1 MTWDERWLGMARLV
15 GSWSKDRSRCVGCV
29 IVNDRNVVVSLGW
42 NGFPRAIDDE
52 VESRHQRPE
61 KYLWSEHAE
70 RNALFNAA
78 ASGNSTLNCRI
89 YQSMYPCA
97 HCARGIVQA
106 GIHEVITVEPDWFDE
121 TYGDEFEITR
131 QMFDEASVR
140 VRFVEGETPVRAEF
154 IKGKQGGAIQRGVQG
169 PKGVQGVQGPMGI
182 PLRPAFDADLDVF
195 SWHDFTAR
203 PTLWQRICDLFRRL
217 TR

>member
-1 MTWDERWLGMARLV
+1 MSWDDRWLGMARLV
-15 GSWSKDRSRCVGCV
+15 ASWSKDRSRQVGAV

-42 NGFPRAIDDE
+42 NGFARGIDDG
-52 VESRHQRPE
+52 VECRHQRPE

-78 ASGNSTLNCRI
+78 ANGNSTLNCRI

-106 GIHEVITVEPDWFDE
+106 GICEVVTVEPDWNDQ
-121 TYGDEFEITR
+121 TYGEEFEVTR
-131 QMFDEASVR
+131 QMLKEASVR

-154 IKGKQGGAIQRGVQG
+154 IPGAQGAKGTQGARGFSV
-169 PKGVQGVQGPMGI
+169 

-195 SWHDFTAR
+195 SWANFPAR
-203 PTLWQRICDLFRRL
+203 KTLWQKVCGLFARL

>member
-106 GIHEVITVEPDWFDE
+106 GICEVVTVEPNWMDE
-121 TYGDEFEITR
+121 TYGDEFEVTR
-131 QMFDEASVR
+131 QMLKEASVR
-140 VRFVEGETPVRAEF
+140 VRFVDGQTPIRA
-154 IKGKQGGAIQRGVQG
+154 AS
-169 PKGVQGVQGPMGI
+169 I
-182 PLRPAFDADLDVF
+182 PTRKKAPRPAFDADLDVF

-203 PTLWQRICDLFRRL
+203 KTLWQKVCDLFARL

>member
-52 VESRHQRPE
+52 VECRHQRPE

-106 GIHEVITVEPDWFDE
+106 GICEVVTVEPNWKDE
-121 TYGDEFEITR
+121 TYGEEFEVTR
-131 QMFDEASVR
+131 QMLKEASVR
-140 VRFVEGETPVRAEF
+140 VRFVDGETPVRAEF
-154 IKGKQGGAIQRGVQG
+154 IPG
-169 PKGVQGVQGPMGI
+169 PKGVQGVQGVQGV

-195 SWHDFTAR
+195 NWINFPAR
-203 PTLWQRICDLFRRL
+203 KTFWERVRCWFSRL

>member
-106 GIHEVITVEPDWFDE
+106 GICEVVTVEPNWMDE
-121 TYGDEFEITR
+121 TYGDEFEVTR
-131 QMFDEASVR
+131 QMLKEASVR
-140 VRFVEGETPVRAEF
+140 VRFVDGQTPIRAAT
-154 IKGKQGGAIQRGVQG
+154 IPG
-169 PKGVQGVQGPMGI
+169 PRKAP
-182 PLRPAFDADLDVF
+182 RPVFDADLDVF
-195 SWHDFTAR
+195 SWADFPAR
-203 PTLWQRICDLFRRL
+203 KTLWEKVRDLFARL